1 MLKSE
6 EPFTNAHGMNQFE
19 YMKSHPAFLATFKN
33 MLTAASAKLMPLLLS
48 NYHGFEGV
56 RRLVDVGGSSGLT
69 LAGIVQKY
77 PHIHAINFDLPEV
90 VATNASLPGKSW
102 ECDIFFLSY

>member
-1 MLKSE
+1 MKSE

-19 YMKSHPAFLATFKN
+19 YMKSHPTFLVTFKK
-33 MLTAASAKLMPLLLS
+33 MMTATSAKLVPLLLS
-48 NYHGFEGV
+48 KYHGFEGV
-56 RRLVDVGGSSGLT
+56 RRLVDVGGSSGVI

-90 VATNASLPGKSW
+90 VATNTSLPGKP
-102 ECDIFFLSY
+102 

>member
-1 MLKSE
+1 VLKSE

-19 YMKSHPAFLATFKN
+19 YMKSHPEFLATFKN
-33 MLTAASAKLMPLLLS
+33 SFMDHAAKLVPLLLS
-48 NYHGFEGV
+48 KYHGFEGV
-56 RRLVDVGGSSGLT
+56 WRLVDVGGNSGVI

-90 VATNASLPGKSW
+90 VATNTSFPGKP
-102 ECDIFFLSY
+102 

>member
-6 EPFTNAHGMNQFE
+6 EPFTNANGMNQFE

-33 MLTAASAKLMPLLLS
+33 FLMDASAKLVPLLLS
-48 NYHGFEGV
+48 KYDGFEGV
-56 RRLVDVGGSSGLT
+56 RRLVDVGGSSGII

-77 PHIHAINFDLPEV
+77 PQIHAINFDLPVV
-90 VATNASLPGKSW
+90 VASNPSFPGKP
-102 ECDIFFLSY
+102 